1 MTRSRPVW
9 MPAALLA
16 LTVAASADTAPG
28 RSPVRDPQATQTP
41 PPAKPKKTP
50 AVKAAAPWPDS
61 ATIAKRREQAEAL
74 ALFQSSV
81 PLPITLAANFDAVN
95 ADRNATSAKT
105 YPASLTVAGERGETL
120 AIPVTLR
127 TRGHLRL
134 NPWTCA
140 FPPLSVEFP
149 KKETQDTLFDGQ
161 DKLDLITH
169 CQDDAEYD
177 QYVLKEYLAYRLYNL
192 VTPRSLRVRLA
203 QATYVDS
210 RNRRKVASRYAVFIE
225 NEDDLAR
232 RLEGRALAFPHT
244 VFNNY
249 DGDAL
254 TMAMVFEFMIGNTDY
269 SIWGLHN
276 VRQVQTRSRP
286 LYPIIWDFDGSGL
299 VSAPYVVPDA
309 RLGIPSAR
317 VRVYRGP
324 CRTLEAFEPTFAAF
338 LAKEAESMELVKSL
352 PGLRPFHREQA
363 AQFLKQFYVMLR
375 SKEGLKKAFVD
386 RCNKKANT
394 L

>member
-1 MTRSRPVW
+1 
-9 MPAALLA
+9 
-16 LTVAASADTAPG
+16 
-28 RSPVRDPQATQTP
+28 
-41 PPAKPKKTP
+41 
-50 AVKAAAPWPDS
+50 
-61 ATIAKRREQAEAL
+61 
-74 ALFQSSV
+74 
-81 PLPITLAANFDAVN
+81 
-95 ADRNATSAKT
+95 
-105 YPASLTVAGERGETL
+105 
-120 AIPVTLR
+120 
-127 TRGHLRL
+127 
-134 NPWTCA
+134 
-140 FPPLSVEFP
+140 
-149 KKETQDTLFDGQ
+149 LFDGQ
-161 DKLDLITH
+161 GKLDLVTH
-169 CQDDAEYD
+169 CQDADEYD

-203 QATYVDS
+203 LATYVDS
-210 RNRRKVASRYAVFIE
+210 RNRRKVASHYAVFIE

-232 RLEGRALAFPHT
+232 RLEGRALAFPRT
-244 VFNNY
+244 AFNSY

-276 VRQVQTRSRP
+276 VRQVQTRFRP

-338 LAKEAESMELVKSL
+338 RAKEAESMALVSSL

-363 AQFLKQFYVMLR
+363 AQFLTQFYEKLR
-375 SKEGLKKAFVD
+375 SNEELKKAFVD

>member
-1 MTRSRPVW
+1 MTRCPVW
-9 MPAALLA
+9 VAAAFLA
-16 LTVAASADTAPG
+16 LSVAASSDTAIG
-28 RSPVRDPQATQTP
+28 RGPVGDAQATQAN

-50 AVKAAAPWPDS
+50 SEKVAAPWPDS

-74 ALFQSSV
+74 ALFQSDV
-81 PLPITLAANFDAVN
+81 PLTFTLAANFDVVT
-95 ADRNATSAKT
+95 ADRNAKSTKT
-105 YPASLTVAGERGETL
+105 YPASLTVAGEGGETP

-134 NPWTCA
+134 SPQTCA

-149 KKETQDTLFDGQ
+149 KKETRDTLFDGQ
-161 DKLDLITH
+161 GKLDLITH
-169 CQDDAEYD
+169 CQNDNDHD

-192 VTPRSLRVRLA
+192 VTPRSFRVRLA

-225 NEDDLAR
+225 SNDDLAR

-244 VFNNY
+244 VFKNY
-249 DGDAL
+249 DGEAL

-276 VRQVQTRSRP
+276 VRQVQTRYRP

-338 LAKEAESMELVKSL
+338 RAKEAESMALVNSL

-363 AQFLKQFYVMLR
+363 AQFLTQFYGVLR
-375 SKEGLKKAFVD
+375 STEELKKAFVD

>member
-1 MTRSRPVW
+1 
-9 MPAALLA
+9 
-16 LTVAASADTAPG
+16 
-28 RSPVRDPQATQTP
+28 
-41 PPAKPKKTP
+41 
-50 AVKAAAPWPDS
+50 
-61 ATIAKRREQAEAL
+61 
-74 ALFQSSV
+74 
-81 PLPITLAANFDAVN
+81 
-95 ADRNATSAKT
+95 
-105 YPASLTVAGERGETL
+105 
-120 AIPVTLR
+120 VTLR

-134 NPWTCA
+134 THETCA
-140 FPPLSVEFP
+140 FPPLSIEFP
-149 KKETQDTLFDGQ
+149 KDETRDTLFDGQ

-169 CQDDAEYD
+169 CQDDSDYD
-177 QYVLKEYLAYRLYNL
+177 QYVLKEYLAYRLFNL

-210 RNRRKVASRYAVFIE
+210 RSGRKVASRYAVFIE
-225 NEDDLAR
+225 SEDDLAR

-244 VFNNY
+244 VFTNY
-249 DGDAL
+249 DRDAL
-254 TMAMVFEFMIGNTDY
+254 TTAMVFEYMIGNTDY

-276 VRQVQTRSRP
+276 VRQVQTRARP

-324 CRTLEAFEPTFAAF
+324 CRTLEGFEPTFAAF
-338 LAKEAESMELVKSL
+338 RAKEAESMALVNSL

-363 AQFLKQFYVMLR
+363 AQFLTQFYKVLR
-375 SKEGLKKAFVD
+375 SPEELKKAFVD

>member
-1 MTRSRPVW
+1 MTRSRLWV
-9 MPAALLA
+9 PAAFLA
-16 LTVAASADTAPG
+16 LTVAASAGTVPG
-28 RSPVRDPQATQTP
+28 RSPVSDPQAAQAKP
-41 PPAKPKKTP
+41 PVKPKKTP
-50 AVKAAAPWPDS
+50 AEKVAAPWPES

-74 ALFQSSV
+74 ALFQSAV
-81 PLPITLAANFDAVN
+81 PLPFTLTANFDAVN
-95 ADRNATSAKT
+95 ADRNPKSTAT
-105 YPASLTVAGERGETL
+105 YPASLTVAGARGETL

-127 TRGHLRL
+127 TRGQLRL
-134 NPWTCA
+134 NPRTCA
-140 FPPLSVEFP
+140 FPPLSIEFP

-161 DKLDLITH
+161 GKLDLITH
-169 CQDDAEYD
+169 CQDDDDHD

-210 RNRRKVASRYAVFIE
+210 RNRRKVASRYAVLIE

-232 RLEGRALAFPHT
+232 RLEGRAIAFPHT

-249 DGDAL
+249 DGDVLA
-254 TMAMVFEFMIGNTDY
+254 MAMVFEFMIGNTDY

-276 VRQVQTRSRP
+276 VHQVQTRSRP

-317 VRVYRGP
+317 VRLYRGP

-338 LAKEAESMELVKSL
+338 RAKEAESMALLNSL

-363 AQFLKQFYVMLR
+363 AQFLGQFYGMLR
-375 SKEGLKKAFVD
+375 SKEELKKAFVD